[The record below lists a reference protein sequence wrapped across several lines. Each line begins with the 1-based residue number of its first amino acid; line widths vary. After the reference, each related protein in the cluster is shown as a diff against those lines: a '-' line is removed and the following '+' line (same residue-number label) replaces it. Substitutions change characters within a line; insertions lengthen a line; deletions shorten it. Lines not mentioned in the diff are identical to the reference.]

1 MADER
6 FSSDDAAI
14 EFLANALLLNAFVAS
29 EQHLAFMKMMK
40 RNGTSRPGDQEKMRH
55 LGGECRDLWHLL
67 GDVGVLDR
75 RIDMP
80 IDITSAS
87 QTEPLGASPARVND
101 LVNSDADIATLRLRD
116 FRFPQCLLDYPDVRY
131 SLAAADL
138 YELRTPLAMFGP
150 TQLTHALK
158 EAVFAYYR
166 GEISGGASI
175 FAHDPFALPDDPE
188 PAEAEAEAKGGG
200 PRSGADIALEECAKI
215 ALGAMAEANPGVR
228 MLKPVFVT
236 AVIDFMRG
244 VEGRDKFGVNAA
256 GRVWDHAA
264 ATEWKNSRRPANGER
279 LLTADDLRPYLL
291 AELGGRSESR
301 EPAPEPPP
309 AWAELLQPRPWPA
322 GGETPK

>member
-1 MADER
+1 MADGR

-40 RNGTSRPGDQEKMRH
+40 GNGTSRPEDHEKMLR
-55 LGGECRDLWHLL
+55 LGSECRDLWHLL

-87 QTEPLGASPARVND
+87 QIEPLGASTARVND

-150 TQLTHALK
+150 TQLTHALR

-166 GEISGGASI
+166 GEIVGDISI
-175 FAHDPFALPDDPE
+175 FAHDPFALPDAPE
-188 PAEAEAEAKGGG
+188 LEEAEAEAEAGRGG
-200 PRSGADIALEECAKI
+200 PRSAADITLEGCAKI
-215 ALGAMAEANPGVR
+215 ALGAMAKANPGAR

-236 AVIDFMRG
+236 AVIDFMSG
-244 VEGRDKFGVNAA
+244 VEGGEKFSVRAA
-256 GRVWDHAA
+256 GRAWEAA
-264 ATEWKNSRRPANGER
+264 PWTNRRRPANDEC
-279 LLTADDLRPYLL
+279 LLTADDLLPHLHKALEAR
-291 AELGGRSESR
+291 LGGQG
-301 EPAPEPPP
+301 PIPEPP
-309 AWAELLQPRPWPA
+309 AGSDWEGLLKPGPWTDDA
-322 GGETPK
+322 